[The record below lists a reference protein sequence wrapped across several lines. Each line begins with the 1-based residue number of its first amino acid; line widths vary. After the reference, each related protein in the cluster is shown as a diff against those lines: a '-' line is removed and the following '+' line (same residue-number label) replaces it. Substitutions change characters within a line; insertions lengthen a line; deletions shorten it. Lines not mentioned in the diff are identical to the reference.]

1 MVFSPKFFHLF
12 KKGRYSRERFVS
24 DLIAGVVVGIIALP
38 LAIAFGIASGVSPQQ
53 GLITAI
59 VAGFL
64 ISVFGGSRFLIG
76 GPTGAFIVIVS
87 GIVAQYG
94 IQGLTIATIMAGVIL
109 IAMGLCKMGAVFK
122 FIPYPIVV
130 GFTSGIALTIFST
143 QMKDFFG
150 LGDVA
155 VPSGFIPE
163 WICYFQNISHISLTE
178 TALSVCCL
186 LVIIFWNKWG
196 FHKIPGS
203 LIALIAGTAASV
215 LLSRFT
221 GLEFATIGSKFPE
234 LAEGLPMPRPVAP
247 AMDFQTVKS
256 LVSPAFTIAVL
267 CAIESLLAA
276 MVADGVTGKRH
287 DSNTEL
293 IGQGI
298 ANIITPLFGGIPATG
313 ALARTMASIN
323 NGARTSVAGIIHA
336 AVLLLIYLFLMP
348 YAVYIPLSCL
358 AAILVVVAFNMSEW
372 RSFRYLLKGDAPDVA
387 VLLITFFLTVIV
399 DLTVGIEVGVV
410 LAIAM
415 FVRRMMQ
422 TSTIEVLDQEKI
434 AAAEDDDVAAKDDV
448 EMLDIHK
455 GVEVNDT
462 EAGFTKHKI
471 DIRPMQAYTDYNG
484 SVYESSI
491 YKFDKAAN
499 TLSVTVRNW
508 VVSTRLRVL
517 VKNNDNGLTGDAA
530 DWCMQVIDET
540 NNNYPNTRASIAFRI
555 YNPNP
560 YPTTTAKDRAALK
573 VGTDNQYRYT
583 EKGYTIGV
591 QEGSDVAF
599 YYDSLTAT
607 NATIKFRLINVKS
620 GEIKS
625 YTVTGKTLADS
636 GKCIGIALNHSS
648 FK

>member
-1 MVFSPKFFHLF
+1 MVFNPKFFHLF

-24 DLIAGVVVGIIALP
+24 DLIAGIVVGIIALP

-94 IQGLTIATIMAGVIL
+94 IQGLTLATIMAGVIL
-109 IAMGLCKMGAVFK
+109 VVMGLCKMGAVFK

-150 LGDVA
+150 MSDVA

-163 WICYFQNISHISLTE
+163 WICYFQNIDHISLTE
-178 TALSVCCL
+178 TGLSIACL
-186 LVIIFWNKWG
+186 LVIILWNKWG
-196 FHKIPGS
+196 FRKIPGS
-203 LIALIAGTAASV
+203 LIALIVGTAASV
-215 LLSRFT
+215 FLSKFT
-221 GLEFATIGSKFPE
+221 GVEFATIGSKFPE
-234 LAEGLPMPRPVAP
+234 LAQGLPLPKPVAP
-247 AMDFQTVKS
+247 AMDFETVKG
-256 LVSPAFTIAVL
+256 LVSPAFTIAIL

-276 MVADGVTGKRH
+276 MVADGVTGKQH

-298 ANIITPLFGGIPATG
+298 ANIITPMFGGIPATG

-336 AVLLLIYLFLMP
+336 IVLLLIYLFLMP

-358 AAILVVVAFNMSEW
+358 AAILVIVAFNMSEW
-372 RSFRYLLKGDAPDVA
+372 RSFKYLLKGDAADVA
-387 VLLITFFLTVIV
+387 VLLITLLLTVIV

-422 TSTIEVLDQEKI
+422 TSTITVLEQNRL
-434 AAAEDDDVAAKDDV
+434 AATEDDDVAAKDDV

-455 GVEVNDT
+455 GVEVY
-462 EAGFTKHKI
+462 EI
-471 DIRPMQAYTDYNG
+471 NG
-484 SVYESSI
+484 PYFFGLASRSEE
-491 YKFDKAAN
+491 FER
-499 TLSVTVRNW
+499 RNK
-508 VVSTRLRVL
+508 STRVRIIRMRKVPFMDSTG
-517 VKNNDNGLTGDAA
+517 VKNLKNIIDMAHKRGVE
-530 DWCMQVIDET
+530 VILSGVNEDVLGT
-540 NNNYPNTRASIAFRI
+540 LHKFGVDKIIGKGNIYPNIF
-555 YNPNP
+555 P
-560 YPTTTAKDRAALK
+560 AL
-573 VGTDNQYRYT
+573 THAN
-583 EKGYTIGV
+583 
-591 QEGSDVAF
+591 
-599 YYDSLTAT
+599 
-607 NATIKFRLINVKS
+607 
-620 GEIKS
+620 EI
-625 YTVTGKTLADS
+625 ADS
-636 GKCIGIALNHSS
+636 FVTDAQ
-648 FK
+648 